1 MCDSLGRLH
10 DVPAAAVVHH
20 RALLRLLAQIHR
32 LICTFAMEIGHESVC
47 GPRPVAVG
55 VAPVSVVTVVALQ
68 VQQRTD
74 GAFMVSQL
82 RFHAIFTT
90 DFLSSFFFSNFFQF
104 ESLRV

>member
-1 MCDSLGRLH
+1 MCRSGCSDWSDWCLSDSLGRLH

-32 LICTFAMEIGHESVC
+32 LIGTFAVEVGHESVC
-47 GPRPVAVG
+47 GPRPVTVGVAPVSVG

-68 VQQRTD
+68 VQQKTD

-82 RFHAIFTT
+82 RF
-90 DFLSSFFFSNFFQF
+90 
-104 ESLRV
+104 

>member
-1 MCDSLGRLH
+1 MCRSRCSDWSNWCLSDSLGRLH
-10 DVPAAAVVHH
+10 DVPATAVVHH

-32 LICTFAMEIGHESVC
+32 LVCSFSVEIGHESVC

-82 RFHAIFTT
+82 RCNVIFTT
-90 DFLSSFFFSNFFQF
+90 FFQ
-104 ESLRV
+104 